1 MVLPVVATRVV
12 VHTVVKKP
20 PRRAK
25 RKNERGPTSV
35 NLLRHLYLLILP
47 MVLSIGPGAAA
58 AKDAAEA
65 DQEQLKREAS
75 EQIASAAAA
84 MYDTEPEL
92 VEVRLGDRRLVLP
105 NCAEALQVT
114 FPFNDRAT
122 AQLDCTKPSWR
133 GFVQIRLT
141 AGSPIFVYQDAR
153 PEGHALLRSDVK
165 RVYVSEA
172 AVPKKA
178 VLILEDVLDKPL
190 LSSVGSGEPVQEDH
204 FGVIPPSNETD
215 GGEGVKFGWTAT
227 ILIPRG
233 NRLTKNSF
241 RQEIL
246 RGRTPTDLIP
256 TDVEF
261 ELLEA
266 TRNIMPGEVLRQSA
280 VKLAAAVKKGQELP
294 ITIVKGA
301 LTVTNTVRVLQDAA
315 IGETIDAI
323 NVESGRNLKVKVVG
337 IGQVELM

>member
-1 MVLPVVATRVV
+1 M
-12 VHTVVKKP
+12 
-20 PRRAK
+20 
-25 RKNERGPTSV
+25 
-35 NLLRHLYLLILP
+35 NLLRQVNFLMLA
-47 MVLSIGPGAAA
+47 MALSFCPCAAA
-58 AKDAAEA
+58 ATEDNEA
-65 DQEQLKREAS
+65 DQEQLKREAT

-105 NCAEALQVT
+105 NCAVALQVT

-122 AQLDCTKPSWR
+122 AQLDCKEPSWR
-133 GFVQIRLT
+133 KFVQIRLT
-141 AGSPIFVYQDAR
+141 AGNPIFVYQDAR

-172 AVPKKA
+172 AVPEKA

-190 LSSVGSGEPVQEDH
+190 LSSVGQGEPVQEDH

-215 GGEGVKFGWTAT
+215 GGEAIKLGWAAAV
-227 ILIPRG
+227 LIPRG
-233 NRLTKNSF
+233 KRLKANSCL
-241 RQEIL
+241 QEIIT
-246 RGRTPTDLIP
+246 GRIPSDVIP
-256 TDVEF
+256 TDVDL

-294 ITIVKGA
+294 ITIIKGA
-301 LTVTNTVRVLQDAA
+301 LKVTNTVRVLQDAA
-315 IGETIDAI
+315 IGDAIDAI
-323 NVESGRNLKVKVVG
+323 NVESGRNVKVKVVG

>member
-1 MVLPVVATRVV
+1 
-12 VHTVVKKP
+12 
-20 PRRAK
+20 
-25 RKNERGPTSV
+25 V
-35 NLLRHLYLLILP
+35 NLLRHVNFLILP
-47 MVLSIGPGAAA
+47 MVLSFCPCAAA
-58 AKDAAEA
+58 ETEATEA

-75 EQIASAAAA
+75 KQIASAAAA

-92 VEVRLGDRRLVLP
+92 VEVRLSDRRLVLP
-105 NCAEALQVT
+105 NCAVALQVT

-122 AQLDCTKPSWR
+122 AQLDCIEPSWR
-133 GFVQIRLT
+133 GFVQIRLN
-141 AGSPIFVYQDAR
+141 AGNPIFVYHGAR
-153 PEGHALLRSDVK
+153 PEGHTLLRSDVK

-172 AVPKKA
+172 AVPENA

-190 LSSVGSGEPVQEDH
+190 LSAVGPGEPVQEDH
-204 FGVIPPSNETD
+204 FGVIPPSNQTD
-215 GGEGVKFGWTAT
+215 GGEGVKFGWTST
-227 ILIPRG
+227 IVIPRG
-233 NRLTKNSF
+233 NRLTKSSF

-246 RGRTPTDLIP
+246 SGRIP
-256 TDVEF
+256 TDVIPTDIDF

-294 ITIVKGA
+294 IIIVKGA

-315 IGETIDAI
+315 IGDAIDAV

>member
-1 MVLPVVATRVV
+1 M
-12 VHTVVKKP
+12 
-20 PRRAK
+20 
-25 RKNERGPTSV
+25 
-35 NLLRHLYLLILP
+35 NLLRHVNFLILP
-47 MVLSIGPGAAA
+47 MAVSFYLCAAA
-58 AKDAAEA
+58 ATEATEA

-172 AVPKKA
+172 AVPEKA
-178 VLILEDVLDKPL
+178 VLILEDVLNRPL
-190 LSSVGSGEPVQEDH
+190 LSSVGPGEPVQEDH
-204 FGVIPPSNETD
+204 FGVRLPANETD
-215 GGEGVKFGWTAT
+215 GGETVKFGWTAT
-227 ILIPRG
+227 TVIPRG

-246 RGRTPTDLIP
+246 SGRIPTDVIP

-294 ITIVKGA
+294 IIIIKGA

-315 IGETIDAI
+315 IGDTIDAI

-337 IGQVELM
+337 IGQVEIM